1 MVAASQLRAGMAI
14 KFEGQ
19 RYKVVAAEYH
29 GGQGKMGGATHTRL
43 QNLDTRT
50 FWEHSFRSELK
61 LEEIAL
67 ERQALEFLY
76 ADGDQCCFMNP
87 ATYEQTEVAKAFVGD
102 PQARLLEPGMKLSV
116 EFLEDRPV
124 SVLFPDVLEVK
135 IVATAPPIHQQQ
147 DSNYK
152 PAKLANGIEVMVPQ
166 FVKTGDAIRLDV
178 SNMKY
183 MDRARTDPK
192 TRHG

>member
-1 MVAASQLRAGMAI
+1 MITASQLRIGMAI

-61 LEEIAL
+61 IEEIAL
-67 ERQALEFLY
+67 EKQALEFLY
-76 ADGDQCCFMNP
+76 ADGGQCCFMNP
-87 ATYEQTEVAKAFVGD
+87 ETYEQTEVAREFVGE
-102 PQARLLEPGMKLSV
+102 PQAGLLETGMKLSV
-116 EFLEDRPV
+116 EFLEGRPV

-135 IVATAPPIHQQQ
+135 IVDTAPPIHQQQ

-178 SNMKY
+178 ANMRY
-183 MDRARTDPK
+183 MDRAK
-192 TRHG
+192 TGRG

>member
-1 MVAASQLRAGMAI
+1 MVTASQLRVGMAI

-29 GGQGKMGGATHTRL
+29 GGQGKMGGATHARL

-50 FWEHSFRSELK
+50 FWEHSFRADLK

-67 ERQALEFLY
+67 EKQALEFLY
-76 ADGDQCCFMNP
+76 AGGDQCCFMDP
-87 ATYEQTEVAKAFVGD
+87 ETYEQTEVAKAFVGE
-102 PQARLLEPGMKLSV
+102 PQAGLLEPGMKLSV
-116 EFLEDRPV
+116 EFLEGRPV

-135 IVATAPPIHQQQ
+135 IVDTAPPIHQQQ
-147 DSNYK
+147 DNNYK

-178 SNMKY
+178 PNMRY
-183 MDRARTDPK
+183 MDRAK
-192 TRHG
+192 AKHG